1 MNACEITA
9 AVTAIANT
17 IAARFDNTELSL
29 IGAVFTQ
36 LGDTLETIA
45 AQRELCKT
53 DENKKS
59 CV

>member
-9 AVTAIANT
+9 AVTALANT
-17 IAARFDNTELSL
+17 IAARFDNAELSL

-45 AQRELCKT
+45 AQRELCNT
-53 DENKKS
+53 TENKKS
-59 CV
+59 CG